1 MINTFLK
8 KMDKAENPW
17 LRVGL
22 LETTFPRND
31 ALSIIKSSFNEL
43 TKRAYFH
50 YIDQKLFLYLVDYP
64 EDAKDEIL
72 YLLNSKKSML
82 HLLSP
87 KQLNHLIQVIPEVF
101 DLVMERFLELDLTS
115 EALVRDL
122 TNATLGSEKHFM
134 TLAKRIFTSKSE
146 TVIRNFIHTLAYG
159 DNFSD
164 YTILKPLIK
173 DARVKSI
180 PSIMSDH
187 TYLDDNLRAFLIDNF
202 LELYNIEKER
212 KMDFIYCL
220 KYDLPDDVKVVF
232 EYLFSLLR
240 ASNVPKTTINY
251 LNILLANN
259 AGAFIKDYIG
269 DNEVSYIK
277 SGSTA
282 QAFKIGEDK
291 VLKFAKMKHMPN
303 SIFEHFLLAPTERMV
318 TKDDAGNPTL
328 YIERQKYLKQVYN
341 GIPINSDDYE
351 NFFNEA
357 KKQRLIIRDPH
368 CVRRYADN
376 FGFLNDYHEAT
387 LVGVDDH
394 EKLPDWFKRRP
405 FVLFDI
411 DMVIKDT
418 SDNDKKKMLKFM

>member
-8 KMDKAENPW
+8 KMDKAESPW
-17 LRVGL
+17 LRVGI
-22 LETTFPRND
+22 LETTFPRID
-31 ALSIIKSSFNEL
+31 ALSIIKESFNEL
-43 TKRAYFH
+43 TKRDYFR
-50 YIDQKLFLYLVDYP
+50 YIDQKLFLYLADYP
-64 EDAKDEIL
+64 EEAKDEIL

-115 EALVRDL
+115 EELVRAL
-122 TNATLGSEKHFM
+122 TNAVLDNENHFLTLSE
-134 TLAKRIFTSKSE
+134 RIFASKSE
-146 TVIRNFIHTLAYG
+146 TGISNFIHTLAYG
-159 DNFSD
+159 NDFSD
-164 YTILKPLIK
+164 YSVLKPFIK
-173 DARVKSI
+173 NARVESI
-180 PSIMSDH
+180 PSIMSNH
-187 TYLDDNLRAFLIDNF
+187 VYLDDNLRVFLVDNF
-202 LELYNIEKER
+202 LELYNIEKYR
-212 KMDFIYCL
+212 KMDFIDSL
-220 KYDLPDDVKVVF
+220 KYDLPDDVTKKY
-232 EYLFSLLR
+232 EYLLSLLR

-259 AGAFIKDYIG
+259 EEAFIKDYIG
-269 DNEVSYIK
+269 DNEVRYIK

-282 QAFKIGEDK
+282 QAFRVGEDK

-303 SIFEHFLLAPTERMV
+303 SIFEHFLLAPTERIV
-318 TKDDAGNPTL
+318 TKDEAGKPTL
-328 YIERQKYLKQVYN
+328 YIEKQNFLKQVYN

-394 EKLPDWFKRRP
+394 EELPDWFKRRP

-411 DMVIKDT
+411 DMVIEDT
-418 SDNDKKKMLKFM
+418 SNNKKRMLK

>member
-1 MINTFLK
+1 MINSFLK

-17 LRVGL
+17 LRVGI
-22 LETTFPRND
+22 LETTFPRID
-31 ALSIIKSSFNEL
+31 ALSIIKGSFNEL
-43 TKRAYFH
+43 TKRDYFR
-50 YIDQKLFLYLVDYP
+50 YIDQKLFLYLADYP
-64 EDAKDEIL
+64 DDAKDEIL

-101 DLVMERFLELDLTS
+101 DLVLERFLELDLTS
-115 EALVRDL
+115 EELVRNL
-122 TNATLGSEKHFM
+122 TNAVLDNEKHFL
-134 TLAKRIFTSKSE
+134 TLSERIFKTKSE
-146 TVIRNFIHTLAYG
+146 TVISNFIHTLAYG
-159 DNFSD
+159 SDFSD
-164 YTILKPLIK
+164 YNILKPFIK
-173 DARVKSI
+173 NARVESI
-180 PSIMSDH
+180 PSIMSNH
-187 TYLDDNLRAFLIDNF
+187 VYLDDNLRVFLVDNF
-202 LELYNIEKER
+202 LELYNIEKYR
-212 KMDFIYCL
+212 KMDFIDTL
-220 KYDLPDDVKVVF
+220 KYDLPDDVTKKY
-232 EYLFSLLR
+232 EYLLRLLR

-259 AGAFIKDYIG
+259 EEFFIKDYIG

-282 QAFKIGEDK
+282 QAFRIGEDK

-303 SIFEHFLLAPTERMV
+303 SIFEHFLLAPTERRV
-318 TKDDAGNPTL
+318 TKDEAGKPAL
-328 YIERQKYLKQVYN
+328 YIERQNFLKQVYN

-394 EKLPDWFKRRP
+394 EQLPDWFKRRP

-418 SDNDKKKMLKFM
+418 SNNKKRMLK

>member
-8 KMDKAENPW
+8 KMDKAESPW
-17 LRVGL
+17 LRVGV
-22 LETTFPRND
+22 LETTFPRID

-43 TKRAYFH
+43 TKRDYFH
-50 YIDQKLFLYLVDYP
+50 YIDQKLFLYLADYP

-115 EALVRDL
+115 EELVRDL
-122 TNATLGSEKHFM
+122 TNAVLDNVNHFLTLSE
-134 TLAKRIFTSKSE
+134 RIFASKSE
-146 TVIRNFIHTLAYG
+146 TGISNFIHTLAYG
-159 DNFSD
+159 NDFSD
-164 YTILKPLIK
+164 YSVLKPFIEN
-173 DARVKSI
+173 ARVESI
-180 PSIMSDH
+180 PSIMSNH
-187 TYLDDNLRAFLIDNF
+187 VYLDDNLRVFLVDNF
-202 LELYNIEKER
+202 LELYNIEKYR
-212 KMDFIYCL
+212 KMDFIDSL
-220 KYDLPDDVKVVF
+220 KYDLPDDVTKKY
-232 EYLFSLLR
+232 EYLLSLLR

-259 AGAFIKDYIG
+259 EESFIKDYIG
-269 DNEVSYIK
+269 DKEVRYIK

-282 QAFKIGEDK
+282 QAFRVGEDK

-303 SIFEHFLLAPTERMV
+303 SIFEHFLLAPTDRIV
-318 TKDDAGNPTL
+318 TKDDAGKPTL
-328 YIERQKYLKQVYN
+328 YIEKQNYLKQVYN
-341 GIPINSDDYE
+341 GIPINSDDYD

-357 KKQRLIIRDPH
+357 KRQRLIIRDPH

-394 EKLPDWFKRRP
+394 EELPDWFKRRP

-411 DMVIKDT
+411 DMVIEDT
-418 SDNDKKKMLKFM
+418 SNNKKRMLK